1 MKKIYIFLLVLLA
14 FAYQG
19 FAQYSG
25 GSGSGIGSATASNRH
40 LTNIFQT
47 DGLWNVMSNWRD
59 NTVPTAAEEATVAA
73 QSILDAAYVYPEV
86 YILSSGAIT
95 IPELTSLTATD
106 LLTNQN
112 GTDGIIVQ
120 NNGSLIHP
128 NTGVSGTVERVITP
142 AQYHYISSPVV
153 STSAGDVF
161 PPTTYL
167 RWYDETQSTT
177 QWINMV
183 YTDLLQ
189 PMHGYSA
196 YIPDG
201 STTANYAG
209 ELNAGNKSIA
219 GLTYTNNSTVNYDG
233 YNLVGNPYPSS
244 VDIDNLGVT
253 LSNLD
258 GTFYFWNPAHN
269 AGLGGYA
276 YWTKGSPGTG
286 VNGAT
291 SAIPVGQ
298 GFFVHTS
305 TGDGALSFSN
315 AARVHGAQ
323 PFNKSGE
330 ENVLRLILTQGEMSD
345 ETIIRYLP
353 DASPQRDAAFDAI
366 KLKNSSVNN
375 LYTQSEDG
383 IDLAIN
389 TYSFPGQ
396 TAEIPVTA
404 DFVTQG
410 EYSITL
416 SGAET
421 VEGIYNVY
429 LTDLLSGARQNMR
442 QNPVYQFS
450 ASAGESQQRFI
461 LTFPDLGIDDEI
473 VSNPGIYA
481 IGKTVYVQFPQA
493 TMGEISI
500 FALTGQL
507 VQNEKFSGQGNIQFE
522 TSLKSGIYLVRVVS
536 EDRTFSGKIN
546 IQ

>member
-1 MKKIYIFLLVLLA
+1 MKKIYTLLIVLLA

-25 GSGSGIGSATASNRH
+25 GNGSGASSATAGSRH

-47 DGLWNVMSNWRD
+47 DGDWSLQANWRD
-59 NTVPTAAEEATVAA
+59 NAVPTAAEEATVAA
-73 QSILDAAYVYPEV
+73 LSTLDAAYIYPEV
-86 YILSSGAIT
+86 HILSSGAIT
-95 IPELTSLTATD
+95 IPELTSLTAID

-112 GTDGIIVQ
+112 ETDGIIVK

-153 STSAGDVF
+153 STTAGNVF

-209 ELNAGNKSIA
+209 ELNAGNKSIT

-233 YNLVGNPYPSS
+233 YNLVGNPYTSS
-244 VDIDNLGVT
+244 INIDSEGVSLT
-253 LSNLD
+253 NLD
-258 GTFYFWNPAHN
+258 ATFYFWNPALN
-269 AGLGGYA
+269 SGDGGYA
-276 YWTKGSPGTG
+276 YWTKGTSGVG
-286 VNGAT
+286 VNYAT
-291 SAIPVGQ
+291 NIIPIGQ
-298 GFFVHTS
+298 GFFVHTT
-305 TGDGALSFSN
+305 TGGGELSFTN
-315 AARVHGAQ
+315 AAQVHGSQ

-330 ENVLRLILTQGEMSD
+330 ENILRLILAQGEMSD
-345 ETIIRYLP
+345 ETVIRYLP
-353 DASPQRDAAFDAI
+353 EASPQHDAAFDAI
-366 KLKNSSVNN
+366 KLKNSLVNN
-375 LYTQSEDG
+375 LYTRSDDG

-389 TYSFPGQ
+389 TYSYPGQ
-396 TAEIPVTA
+396 TDKIAVTA
-404 DFVTQG
+404 DFAAG
-410 EYSITL
+410 GDYSITL

-450 ASAGESQQRFI
+450 ANAGEGQQRFE
-461 LTFPDLGIDDEI
+461 LTFPDLGIEDE
-473 VSNPGIYA
+473 VTTNPGIYA
-481 IGKTVYVQFPQA
+481 LGKSIHLQLPFA
-493 TMGEISI
+493 AKGEVSI

-507 VQNEKFSGQGNIQFE
+507 VQQKSFSAQGDYHFD
-522 TSLKSGIYLVRVVS
+522 TSLTAGIYLVRVVS
-536 EDRTFSGKIN
+536 EGRAWNGKIN